1 MAKNLKFSRYL
12 RKSKNTPTA
21 IRNYIQLKLQL
32 LRILKIRITIKSQK
46 EVPNAIIMVTEE
58 VVLIRKRLV
67 ILKKNLR

>member
-46 EVPNAIIMVTEE
+46 EVPNAIIMVT
-58 VVLIRKRLV
+58 
-67 ILKKNLR
+67 KKWYKEKERDW